1 MQSPEAFLRQA
12 QAATALSDFG
22 EPSFEEGLWRL
33 VEALNTEARLTQQ
46 GDSFLASRIL
56 HHLTQRLQIEDL
68 YRRHPEIEAQV
79 IRGPLIGASLPRT
92 GSTALSC
99 LLARDSRFQSLSAQ
113 ASQSP
118 GEVLAHPDH
127 ADGAVLSHPSGDRQ
141 SRFVPA
147 GPEEPA
153 ECQELMALSFRSQL
167 FLAFAQIPSYADW
180 LLQVDMR
187 STYAYEARVLK
198 ALQWQSPNRGWR
210 LKAPTHLLYLDA
222 MNEVFPDAK
231 WLVTHRNPVAVMRS
245 VVHLYATYIGQFT
258 DSVDLDYVA
267 ELNLRQWS
275 EGAQRMQGFRLRS
288 DPTRFFDVAWADIH
302 QSPIDA
308 VSRIYDWLGVD
319 LTEDFSQGMQAWLDY
334 QQRHRQ
340 SIDYPRHEDLHLEV
354 SRIEQAFQDYHRQ
367 FLPYMAERGVV

>member
-1 MQSPEAFLRQA
+1 VQSPEEFLRQA
-12 QAATALSDFG
+12 QEATGLSDFG
-22 EPSFEEGLWRL
+22 EKSFEEGLWRL
-33 VEALNTEARLTQQ
+33 VEGLNTEARLTPQ

-56 HHLTQRLQIEDL
+56 HHLKQRLQIEDL
-68 YRRHPEIEAQV
+68 YGRHPEIEAQV
-79 IRGPLIGASLPRT
+79 ISAPLIGVSLPRT

-118 GEVLAHPDH
+118 GELVSHPDTIDSAVLA
-127 ADGAVLSHPSGDRQ
+127 PSSRDRL

-167 FLAFAQIPSYADW
+167 FLAFAQIPSYAEW
-180 LLQVDMR
+180 LLQADMR

-198 ALQWQSPNRGWR
+198 ALQWHSPNRGWR

-222 MNEVFPDAK
+222 MSEVFPDAR

-245 VVHLYATYIGQFT
+245 VVHLYATYIGQFS

-267 ELNLRQWS
+267 DLNLRQWS
-275 EGAQRMQGFRLRS
+275 EGAQRMQDFRLHS
-288 DPTRFFDVAWADIH
+288 DPMRFFDVAWADIH
-302 QSPIDA
+302 QRPIDA
-308 VSRIYDWLGVD
+308 VSRIYDWLGLD
-319 LTEDFSQGMQAWLDY
+319 LTEDFSLGMQAWLDY
-334 QQRHRQ
+334 QQLHRQ
-340 SIDYPRHEDLHLEV
+340 SIDYPSHETLHLDIGQ
-354 SRIEQAFQDYHRQ
+354 IEFVFQGYRHL
-367 FLPYMAERGVV
+367 FSPYLVERVVV

>member
-12 QAATALSDFG
+12 QVATGLSDFG

-33 VEALNTEARLTQQ
+33 IEALNSEARLTPQ

-56 HHLTQRLQIEDL
+56 HHLKQRLQIEDV
-68 YRRHPEIEAQV
+68 YRRHPEIETQV
-79 IRGPLIGASLPRT
+79 IRAPLIGASLPRT
-92 GSTALSC
+92 GSSALSC

-118 GEVLAHPDH
+118 GERVSGPDKIDPAVLAHP
-127 ADGAVLSHPSGDRQ
+127 SRDRLP
-141 SRFVPA
+141 RFVPA

-167 FLAFAQIPSYADW
+167 FLAFAQIPSYAEW
-180 LLQVDMR
+180 LLQTDMR

-222 MNEVFPDAK
+222 MSEVFPDAR

-245 VVHLYATYIGQFT
+245 VVHLYATYIGQFS

-275 EGAQRMQGFRLRS
+275 KGAQRMRDFRLRS
-288 DPTRFFDVAWADIH
+288 DPMRFFDVAWAEIH

-308 VSRIYDWLGVD
+308 VSRIYDWLGVN
-319 LTEDFSQGMQAWLDY
+319 LTEEFSQGMQAWLDY

-340 SIDYPRHEDLHLEV
+340 SIDYPSHEDLHLEV
-354 SRIEQAFQDYHRQ
+354 GRIEEAFQDYRRQ